1 MHLTRPIRAMSLLLC
16 TMLALLS
23 FGCQILKNAFGP
35 QPTEAPTAAPT
46 AVPTPEPTEV
56 PTPEPTAE
64 PTPEPTAEPTQ
75 KPVAYADIIGSWTL
89 TGAMRNDSPVDIHAK
104 QYTSYLRFFDDR
116 NTVYYW
122 NETAYSQRITGVTS
136 LRGGMFAIQF
146 PGGGQMPVRYDP
158 VADVLLVH
166 QSDNDTIITDYVYSR
181 AMGITIPTVEPPVY
195 EKTGGILGTWDLVY
209 AEGKSRDGAATANMI
224 NTVLEQSSDYMFR
237 YVFKETLS
245 GYAYESGYDSETLSY
260 LRYTVGDGTLRITD
274 TSLSLL
280 GTETP
285 SYTVEGDTLR
295 LSDGD
300 LTLTFL
306 RVGGN
311 LPL

>member
-1 MHLTRPIRAMSLLLC
+1 MPPSL
-16 TMLALLS
+16 
-23 FGCQILKNAFGP
+23 
-35 QPTEAPTAAPT
+35 PTTYT
-46 AVPTPEPTEV
+46 T
-56 PTPEPTAE
+56 
-64 PTPEPTAEPTQ
+64 
-75 KPVAYADIIGSWTL
+75 
-89 TGAMRNDSPVDIHAK
+89 HA
-104 QYTSYLRFFDDR
+104 
-116 NTVYYW
+116 
-122 NETAYSQRITGVTS
+122 G
-136 LRGGMFAIQF
+136 
-146 PGGGQMPVRYDP
+146 
-158 VADVLLVH
+158 VLL
-166 QSDNDTIITDYVYSR
+166 
-181 AMGITIPTVEPPVY
+181 
-195 EKTGGILGTWDLVY
+195 
-209 AEGKSRDGAATANMI
+209 TAGQHLL
-224 NTVLEQSSDYMFR
+224 TVLEESDDYMFR

-311 LPL
+311 LPV

>member
-16 TMLALLS
+16 TMLMLLS

-75 KPVAYADIIGSWTL
+75 KPVAYADITGSWTL
-89 TGAMRNDSPVDIHAK
+89 TGAMRNDLSVDIRGL
-104 QYTSYLRFFDDR
+104 QYTGCLRFFDDR
-116 NTVYYW
+116 TVVYYW
-122 NETAYSQRITGVTS
+122 NERTLSQRVTGVTS
-136 LRGGMFAIQF
+136 LRGDAFAMQF
-146 PGGGQMPVRYDP
+146 PGGALLPVRYDP

-166 QSDNDTIITDYVYSR
+166 QSGNAGITDYVYAR

-195 EKTGGILGTWDLVY
+195 EKTGGVLGTWDLVY

-224 NTVLEQSSDYMFR
+224 NTVLEQSDDYMFR
-237 YVFKETLS
+237 YVFNDIQA
-245 GYAYESGYDSETLSY
+245 GFAYESGYDSETLSA
-260 LRYTVGDGTLRITD
+260 LRYTAKDGILRITD

-280 GTETP
+280 GTDAP
-285 SYTVEGDTLR
+285 SYTVDGDTLR

-311 LPL
+311 LPV